1 MNANP
6 QPLPNDWNSASAM
19 SDAKVRTIA
28 SIINLCERTTINME
42 REGIA
47 NAVRAIVVISMKF
60 VNKEATFKSILPD
73 MYIDWDYIKNQSVFQ
88 PGGKKNLLG
97 DAGIWLQLVQ
107 FMDFGQLVPLPMPV
121 LQSR

>member
-1 MNANP
+1 
-6 QPLPNDWNSASAM
+6 M

-28 SIINLCERTTINME
+28 SVINLCERTTINME

-47 NAVRAIVVISMKF
+47 NAVRAIAVISMKF
-60 VNKEATFKSILPD
+60 INKETMFKSILPD

-88 PGGKKNLLG
+88 PGVKKNMLG